1 MCQNDILV
9 VDVINKIPSHT
20 LNIHWRGQSN
30 HEAPFMDGS
39 SMISQCP
46 IPGYTTFQYKF
57 RASAP
62 GTHFYHAF
70 ADSDRSDGLFGALI
84 VRQAEKIE
92 PHHKLYDVDSKD
104 HVILISEWSRDLSR
118 DLLLEEEVPKA
129 LLINGKSPPEG
140 KSSLASFTVRKG
152 KRYRFRTAYTSG
164 YMGCPITISVDNHK
178 IKVIALDGN
187 PITPYEASSATIGK
201 GERMDFVLK
210 TDQDVGAYYLRVKSQ
225 CNNNELNG
233 LGIINYDGITKKE
246 FSFKEKTKP
255 DEETTRSFD
264 TAFCDSQIGRV
275 CLRDVKALVKM
286 PSELREHD
294 VSRKIYLEIDYK
306 LGENIIKEK
315 GNTSFFINLYIFSHY

>member
-1 MCQNDILV
+1 
-9 VDVINKIPSHT
+9 
-20 LNIHWRGQSN
+20 
-30 HEAPFMDGS
+30 
-39 SMISQCP
+39 
-46 IPGYTTFQYKF
+46 
-57 RASAP
+57 
-62 GTHFYHAF
+62 
-70 ADSDRSDGLFGALI
+70 
-84 VRQAEKIE
+84 
-92 PHHKLYDVDSKD
+92 
-104 HVILISEWSRDLSR
+104 
-118 DLLLEEEVPKA
+118 
-129 LLINGKSPPEG
+129 
-140 KSSLASFTVRKG
+140 
-152 KRYRFRTAYTSG
+152 
-164 YMGCPITISVDNHK
+164 MGCPITISVDNHK